1 MSKQF
6 VRSAKNMVKGY
17 SSTQVLVRDATA
29 NDPRTPSIDTLDD
42 LAQRSYD
49 SVDFFEI
56 MDMLD
61 KRLNDKGKYWRHVA
75 KSLTV
80 LDYLVRFGSENC
92 VLWCRENFYV
102 IKTLREFRH
111 ENESGFDEGQI
122 IRVKAKELVS
132 LLNDD
137 ERLREERT
145 MNTRNRR
152 ATKTVRPRPRRQR
165 TRSNPYDSPPTYQND
180 LEKALEESRITAQ
193 EDELRRN
200 EMAQYDDEDPDFQAA
215 LQLSKE
221 EEELKQLQELQRQQQ
236 SHSQVQIPPQQQAA
250 YYDIFGNPLSQDEY
264 LQYQYQ
270 QDQEQA
276 IAQQRWLDQQQEQQ
290 QLAEQQYFQQEQQA
304 AAAALQQQQTA
315 ANMQQQ
321 QQQQQQ
327 EPANFQQA
335 LPTGSNNPF
344 SMDNLER
351 QKQEQQHAQLQRQQ
365 EEARQQQEQLKMQ
378 QLQRQQQ
385 EQAQL
390 QQQRQ
395 QQEAQLQQQKQQ
407 QEAQLQQYR
416 LQEQA
421 QLQQQQQ
428 PLTQTRTGNQSVS
441 DKYNDLNVLLA
452 TGTGADTFGNTGEAR
467 IPAQHTKTGTFINS
481 QGTGY
486 KQVVNEPKNNPFLN
500 SQYTGLPS
508 TSIVPAQ
515 TGYGFGNQ
523 PPNPGMSSPPQNSAN
538 VNYSQ
543 PQQPQQQQQQQPQ
556 YTQNYQQQQPQ
567 YTQNYQQASSQ
578 QQQQQQLQQQQLQQQ
593 QLQQQQQQQQQGYA
607 PDQGISLIDL

>member
-6 VRSAKNMVKGY
+6 VRSAKNMMKGY

-29 NDPRTPSIDTLDD
+29 NDSRTPSIDTLDD

-132 LLNDD
+132 LLNDE
-137 ERLREERT
+137 ERLREERS

-152 ATKTVRPRPRRQR
+152 ANRAARPRPRRQR
-165 TRSNPYDSPPTYQND
+165 TRSNPHDSSPSYQDD

-193 EDELRRN
+193 EDEQRRR
-200 EMAQYDDEDPDFQAA
+200 ELAQYDDEDPDFQAA

-221 EEELKQLQELQRQQQ
+221 EEELKQLQELQRLQKQQQ
-236 SHSQVQIPPQQQAA
+236 SLSQFQAPLQQQQPQQQPA
-250 YYDIFGNPLSQDEY
+250 YYDIFGNPISQDEY

-276 IAQQRWLDQQQEQQ
+276 MAQQRWLDQQQEQQ
-290 QLAEQQYFQQEQQA
+290 QLAEQQYFQQQQQA
-304 AAAALQQQQTA
+304 AAAASALQQQQTA

-321 QQQQQQ
+321 QQQ
-327 EPANFQQA
+327 PADFQQP

-365 EEARQQQEQLKMQ
+365 EEARQQQEQLKLQ

-385 EQAQL
+385 EEAQL
-390 QQQRQ
+390 HQKRQ
-395 QQEAQLQQQKQQ
+395 EEAQLQQQ
-407 QEAQLQQYR
+407 
-416 LQEQA
+416 QA
-421 QLQQQQQ
+421 QLLQQQGQFQQQQ
-428 PLTQTRTGNQSVS
+428 PLKQTRTGNQSIS
-441 DKYNDLNVLLA
+441 DKYSDLNTLLA
-452 TGTGADTFGNTGEAR
+452 TGTGIDTFGNTGEAR

-486 KQVVNEPKNNPFLN
+486 KQVTNEPKNNPFLSN
-500 SQYTGLPS
+500 QYTGLPS
-508 TSIVPAQ
+508 TNIVPTQ

-523 PPNPGMSSPPQNSAN
+523 PQSPPTNSPQQNPTGIS
-538 VNYSQ
+538 YS
-543 PQQPQQQQQQQPQ
+543 QPQQQQQPQQQPQ
-556 YTQNYQQQQPQ
+556 YMQNFQQQQPQ
-567 YTQNYQQASSQ
+567 YAQNFQ
-578 QQQQQQLQQQQLQQQ
+578 QQPQ
-593 QLQQQQQQQQQGYA
+593 Y
-607 PDQGISLIDL
+607 